1 MVGDERWRVV
11 SRAGAPLPV
20 SSRSGVD
27 AIKEVGGVSPR
38 RGLLCGLYHY
48 GGSRTR
54 VPLRRNRAAADPAGL
69 VPGGAVRGPR
79 RGGARR
85 ETGGA
90 ACCGAPPCL
99 ASARPRDVACE
110 TMRTASEA
118 SRCRRPFVG
127 GGAVPAGR
135 CRLCV
140 VPLGPVPPLR
150 PLGLS
155 ARGARVDGALRC
167 GGLHE
172 CCAVECRRAST
183 GRDVV
188 RRRVPSH
195 PSRVPLAAA
204 STRCRTM
211 APPSRCSGRAACV
224 SSRAVACDRR
234 GPPWPLA
241 PPSVFGSPGAV
252 SRVVR
257 PPQPRRERG
266 VGTRGLR
273 AARVTEDSYLVDPA
287 SSHML
292 VSKIKPCMCKYKLSC
307 TVKLRMAH

>member
-211 APPSRCSGRAACV
+211 APPQPVLRSCCMREQSCRCMRSTW
-224 SSRAVACDRR
+224 
-234 GPPWPLA
+234 PPLA
-241 PPSVFGSPGAV
+241 PCPPLRFRVPGSRLA
-252 SRVVR
+252 SRAPPAAAPRAWSRNTR
-257 PPQPRRERG
+257 PPGRSCDRG
-266 VGTRGLR
+266 
-273 AARVTEDSYLVDPA
+273 
-287 SSHML
+287 
-292 VSKIKPCMCKYKLSC
+292 
-307 TVKLRMAH
+307 